1 MSKAKEAA
9 MRTYRAA
16 LSMIAAAILVL
27 GASASPRDKPEAHF
41 TAKVGVTSGPAR
53 FALRTVDIVIDR
65 WSPHAEHRL
74 LETTLLE
81 KGWVEFLDRLC
92 TFAPVGSIVTIDGR
106 NIAIR
111 YAWQVVDR
119 DGRRRV
125 FAATD
130 EPITLA
136 NPLVHRWAFADSFTY
151 LELRV
156 GANGEGEGK
165 LSEATRLS
173 VDETQDL
180 IELRDYANRPRHLVM
195 VRDLLSLDE

>member
-1 MSKAKEAA
+1 
-9 MRTYRAA
+9 
-16 LSMIAAAILVL
+16 MIAVATLVL
-27 GASASPRDKPEAHF
+27 SASASPHFEPEAHF
-41 TAKVGVTSGPAR
+41 TATVGVTSGPGR

-130 EPITLA
+130 GPITLA
-136 NPLVHRWAFADSFTY
+136 NPLAHRSALADAFTF

-156 GANGEGEGK
+156 DANGEGEGK
-165 LSEATRLS
+165 LSEAARLS
-173 VDETQDL
+173 VDQTQDL
-180 IELRDYANRPRHLVM
+180 IELRDYANRPLHLVM
-195 VRDLLSLDE
+195 VRSLLTLDQ